1 MVRKVQKD
9 EKRSYQLSL
18 HKIQIEKYISGSKY
32 AENNLGT
39 DDAIHINQNPPLL
52 EFYDFKGVGAGNE
65 LI

>member
-32 AENNLGT
+32 AKNNLGT
-39 DDAIHINQNPPLL
+39 DDAIHINQNLGRRR
-52 EFYDFKGVGAGNE
+52 K
-65 LI
+65 